1 MSRMYQSYQGPTDP
15 SLTHSL
21 TEGYQPV
28 SRIGEVVINSFID
41 SYEFT
46 ALPETISVADVAPTG
61 TLLPAKKD
69 EQPADEWNKLN
80 QQAYEY
86 VRDNT
91 PPLSHTHTPTD
102 DACLCFAEAAFPR
115 VGDGASRH
123 DLRVAQGP

>member
-46 ALPETISVADVAPTG
+46 ALPETISVADVAPTN
-61 TLLPAKKD
+61 TLLPAQK
-69 EQPADEWNKLN
+69 EGQPDAEWNKLN

-91 PPLSHTHTPTD
+91 PPSHTHTH
-102 DACLCFAEAAFPR
+102 A
-115 VGDGASRH
+115 H
-123 DLRVAQGP
+123 